1 MSYENSYYTGS
12 DIGPDDLVIN
22 VEDQGICSGGFCIK
36 SIMMKSNI
44 SPIRTMNSNN
54 RDPESFE
61 KVSDMFDDLAVPN
74 WSYSSNVTE
83 RANEYDDEDDEDID
97 EIDDD
102 LYEKLLDLVKHVEKE
117 KKKKLTRRKR
127 EKSSRKMTRRL
138 K

>member
-1 MSYENSYYTGS
+1 MSYENSYYTRS

-22 VEDQGICSGGFCIK
+22 VEDQEICSGGFCIK
-36 SIMMKSNI
+36 SIMIKSNI

-83 RANEYDDEDDEDID
+83 RQCEYDDEDDEDID

-102 LYEKLLDLVKHVEKE
+102 LYEKLLDLVKHVEK
-117 KKKKLTRRKR
+117 KKLTRRKR
-127 EKSSRKMTRRL
+127 EKLSKKFTKRL
-138 K
+138 R